1 MFSFVIA
8 GVVCAFAGLCYAEL
22 ASMLP
27 VSGSAYTYAYT
38 TVGEF
43 GAWIMGALL
52 LLEYAL
58 AASVV
63 AVGWSGY
70 AVSLLHD
77 IGLAYSGGI
86 SPRRVGKFVV
96 AHAIDFHDD
105 RIRWSA

>member
-1 MFSFVIA
+1 
-8 GVVCAFAGLCYAEL
+8 
-22 ASMLP
+22 MLP
-27 VSGSAYTYAYT
+27 VSGSAYTYSYT

-77 IGLAYSGGI
+77 IGLNLPAAFTQPY
-86 SPRRVGKFVV
+86 GKLVV
-96 AHAIDFHDD
+96 ASLAQLQ
-105 RIRWSA
+105 RRRSGREP

>member
-1 MFSFVIA
+1 
-8 GVVCAFAGLCYAEL
+8 
-22 ASMLP
+22 MLP
-27 VSGSAYTYAYT
+27 VSGSAYTYSYT

-77 IGLAYSGGI
+77 IGLDIPAALTQPYGKMVVSALSTI
-86 SPRRVGKFVV
+86 SVTDPLGDV
-96 AHAIDFHDD
+96 
-105 RIRWSA
+105 